1 MAEHLTKKISK
12 IYKEHDLFINKQKL
26 KKELVDHFP
35 LFIKREQLSYYIA
48 KIELVKKIIS
58 IKGSVIECGVFK
70 GSSLLLMAKLFSI
83 YEPYG
88 IHRKIIGFDTFTGF
102 PGSSDIDKKNQKDK
116 RKYRK
121 NYLGNVSLKNIEN
134 SIKLFNKNRPNGHI
148 TKIDLVKGD
157 ATKTIPKFMDEN
169 SHTLISL
176 LYLDFDLYEPTKIA
190 LKYFLPR
197 MSKGSIIA
205 FDQLNQKRWKGETV
219 ALIKTLNLNKYKLKQ
234 FSFEPNI
241 SYIEL

>member
-48 KIELVKKIIS
+48 KIELIKKIIG

-88 IHRKIIGFDTFTGF
+88 IHRKIVGFDTFTGF
-102 PGSSDIDKKNQKDK
+102 PSSSDIDKKNQKDK
-116 RKYRK
+116 KKYRK
-121 NYLGNVSLKNIEN
+121 NYLGNVNLKNIEN

-205 FDQLNQKRWKGETV
+205 FDQLNQRRWKGETV